1 MGFLIQ
7 YVATYAPWLYA
18 LCGLVALYQLY
29 RIAQVRAE
37 RRQAVFSLEREKATR
52 DLFRIFYTALLLLLI
67 MGGTYFVSN
76 TLVEAVDPIVL
87 EARSPQPAAPF
98 VPTPTNTPLPV
109 TPTPLPTAVQ
119 ASPTPD
125 LTLTPGDAPEET
137 PAVEPTPA
145 PPRPIAQAPAC
156 PDNRA
161 LFLRPGNNETVS
173 GFINVVG
180 SATHEQF
187 QYYKIEYAPAGT
199 ENYAYITG
207 GNSPVTNGVLGSI
220 DTTSLPNG
228 AWTLRLI
235 VVDQT
240 GNFPDPC
247 QVTILVE
254 N

>member
-7 YVATYAPWLYA
+7 YVATYAPWIYA
-18 LCGLVALYQLY
+18 ICGLVALYQLY
-29 RIAQVRAE
+29 RIAQVRSE

-52 DLFRIFYTALLLLLI
+52 DLFSIFYTALLLLLV
-67 MGGTYFVSN
+67 MGGTYFFSN
-76 TLVEAVDPIVL
+76 TLAEAVDPIVV
-87 EARSPQPAAPF
+87 EARVPTPEVPF

-109 TPTPLPTAVQ
+109 TPTATPTITPTLP
-119 ASPTPD
+119 P
-125 LTLTPGDAPEET
+125 ET
-137 PAVEPTPA
+137 PPAELTEEAVEPTPA
-145 PPRPIAQAPAC
+145 PPRPVAQAPSC

-173 GFINVVG
+173 GTINVVG
-180 SATHEQF
+180 SANHEQF
-187 QYYKIEYAPAGT
+187 QYYKVEYAQAGT

-240 GNFPDPC
+240 GNFPPPC
-247 QVTILVE
+247 QVTINVA